1 VIDLHTH
8 TLLSDGELL
17 PEELVRR
24 CEVAGYRAVAVTDH
38 VGLSNVGFVVEA
50 AVRMCDSMRGIGAVE
65 ALPGAELTHVRPELA
80 ERTVRAA
87 REAGARLVLG
97 HGETISEPVLPGSN
111 RAYIEAG
118 LEILAHPGLI
128 SLEDARRAAE
138 LGVCLEISGRKGHSL
153 TNGHVAL
160 MARRAGARLV
170 FGTDAHELGD
180 LMTRARAEQ
189 VALGAGM
196 TPEEVAAMF
205 RQAEDVFRRSAAH

>member
-1 VIDLHTH
+1 
-8 TLLSDGELL
+8 
-17 PEELVRR
+17 
-24 CEVAGYRAVAVTDH
+24 
-38 VGLSNVGFVVEA
+38 
-50 AVRMCDSMRGIGAVE
+50 
-65 ALPGAELTHVRPELA
+65 
-80 ERTVRAA
+80 
-87 REAGARLVLG
+87 
-97 HGETISEPVLPGSN
+97 
-111 RAYIEAG
+111 
-118 LEILAHPGLI
+118 
-128 SLEDARRAAE
+128 LEDARRAAE